1 MNLQQLK
8 TFVLIAE
15 LGSLSKVSDRIR
27 IAQPAL
33 SRQMKLLQEEVGVPL
48 LARHRLGLR
57 LTEAGEEMLRRV
69 SGVIRQLDQAF
80 EDVRTLPGAA
90 GGRVA
95 FGIVPTASYVLAGQ
109 LAYRVAARFPGISLR
124 IVEGYSVH
132 LIEWLQRGEIDAA
145 IMYGSDADFHLETQ
159 PLLLDE
165 LVLVGP
171 PDSDLKPDVP
181 VTVAALSALP
191 LVLPSRPNGLRLIV
205 EGAAAKAK
213 VKLIV
218 RFEADSFR
226 VLNDLVEKGLGY
238 AVLPLSAIGR
248 EREARYLK
256 FAPLIQ
262 PKVTRQLVLG
272 LPPDRVAS
280 RATKV
285 VIDLARE
292 EIKELTHSGA
302 WPAKLLFRTG
312 RTSRRADQPHDN
324 PRLLFDVRDSGAQ
337 S

>member
-33 SRQMKLLQEEVGVPL
+33 SRQMRLLQEEVGVPL
-48 LARHRLGLR
+48 LARHRLGLQ
-57 LTEAGEEMLRRV
+57 LTEAGVEMLRRL
-69 SGVIRQLDQAF
+69 SGAIRQLDQAF
-80 EDVRTLPGAA
+80 EDVRTLSREARGS
-90 GGRVA
+90 VS

-109 LAYRVAARFPGISLR
+109 LASRVAARFPGISLR
-124 IVEGYSVH
+124 IVEAYSAH
-132 LIEWLQRGEIDAA
+132 LIEWLQRGEIDVA
-145 IMYGSDADFHLETQ
+145 IMYGADADFHLETE

-171 PDSDLKPDVP
+171 PDSDLKAGVP
-181 VTVAALSALP
+181 VMVAALAHLP
-191 LVLPSRPNGLRLIV
+191 LVLPSRPNGLRLLV
-205 EGAAAKAK
+205 ESAATKAK
-213 VKLIV
+213 VKLAV

-238 AVLPLSAIGR
+238 TVLPLSAIGR
-248 EREARYLK
+248 ERESHRLK

-272 LPPDRVAS
+272 LPDGIAS
-280 RATKV
+280 RATKI
-285 VIDLARE
+285 VIDLARDE
-292 EIKELTHSGA
+292 VQALTRSGQ
-302 WPAKLLFRTG
+302 WRAKLLFPSR
-312 RTSRRADQPHDN
+312 RTSRPV
-324 PRLLFDVRDSGAQ
+324 LT
-337 S
+337 

>member
-33 SRQMKLLQEEVGVPL
+33 SRQMRLLQEEVGVPL

-57 LTEAGEEMLRRV
+57 LTEAGEEMLKRL

-80 EDVRTLPGAA
+80 EDVRTLSGAA
-90 GGRVA
+90 SGRVA
-95 FGIVPTASYVLAGQ
+95 LGIVPTASYVLAGQ
-109 LAYRVAARFPGISLR
+109 LACQVAGKFPGISLR
-124 IVEGYSVH
+124 IVEAYSVH
-132 LIEWLQRGEIDAA
+132 LIEWLQRGEIDVA
-145 IMYGSDADFHLETQ
+145 IMYGSDADFHMKTK

-171 PDSDLKPDVP
+171 ASSGLDAEAP
-181 VTVAALSALP
+181 VAVSALSAIP

-205 EGAAAKAK
+205 EGAAARAG
-213 VKLIV
+213 VKLTV

-226 VLNDLVEKGLGY
+226 VLNDLVEQGLGY
-238 AVLPLSAIGR
+238 TVLPLSAISR
-248 EREARYLK
+248 EREARRLK

-262 PKVTRQLVLG
+262 PKVTRRLVLG
-272 LPPDRVAS
+272 LPPDGVAS
-280 RATKV
+280 RATKT
-285 VIDLARE
+285 VIGLVRREIRDLTR
-292 EIKELTHSGA
+292 SGA
-302 WPAKLLFRTG
+302 WPAKLLFTNAHESPAQPSPR
-312 RTSRRADQPHDN
+312 SRIRAQ
-324 PRLLFDVRDSGAQ
+324 
-337 S
+337 